1 MYCKLWLYVCLS
13 NYVEFIWQ
21 IDGGS
26 SSKPAPSGGF
36 TFGGTPGAGGFTFT
50 KTTTPA
56 KPQSE
61 AVDLSAKATPKTPQS
76 PEGDYYVNTEED
88 DSHIY
93 FEPIVQL
100 PESVRN

>member
-1 MYCKLWLYVCLS
+1 M
-13 NYVEFIWQ
+13 FQ
-21 IDGGS
+21 TDGGS
-26 SSKPAPSGGF
+26 SSKPAAPSGGF
-36 TFGGTPGAGGFTFT
+36 SFGGTPGAGGFTFT
-50 KTTTPA
+50 KTATPS
-56 KPQSE
+56 KPQTE

-100 PESVRN
+100 PESVRKNNLFIILLASVII